1 MDAFSRTIDDLL
13 VIETIMLV
21 VMFVAVVMA
30 SAGIYRLMKHSNR
43 REANDAS
50 AQEQELSNAIQ
61 GRVIEFHVPDNF
73 RAVRRGGS
81 RLRLQVPASQREQ
94 RG

>member
-13 VIETIMLV
+13 VLETIVLV
-21 VMFVAVVMA
+21 AMFVAVVMA
-30 SAGIYRLMKHSNR
+30 SAGIYQVIKHRNG
-43 REANDAS
+43 REANDG
-50 AQEQELSNAIQ
+50 AQKQELSNAIQ

-73 RAVRRGGS
+73 RTNRRSGP